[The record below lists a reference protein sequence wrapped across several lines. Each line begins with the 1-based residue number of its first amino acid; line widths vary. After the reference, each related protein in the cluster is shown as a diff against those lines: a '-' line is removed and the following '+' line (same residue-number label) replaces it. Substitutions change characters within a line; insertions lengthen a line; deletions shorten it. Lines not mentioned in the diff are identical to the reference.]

1 MAKTD
6 CGVFPAR
13 SEGWNLELLEM
24 MAMGKDVI
32 TTNYSAHTEF
42 CKTSNSMLIEID
54 SEEVAYDGKWFMGN
68 VGTWAS
74 INDNAF
80 EQLVTHLRDFYQR
93 WKEVE
98 GNTFNLE
105 GLRTAQEL
113 TWKKTAQ
120 NFIGE

>member
-1 MAKTD
+1 MLF
-6 CGVFPAR
+6 VSQSR
-13 SEGWNLELLEM
+13 S
-24 MAMGKDVI
+24 
-32 TTNYSAHTEF
+32 
-42 CKTSNSMLIEID
+42 
-54 SEEVAYDGKWFMGN
+54 GN